1 MIASHFPSTVA
12 TSSMHDC
19 RFAGAGARTC
29 DRRPIRRIAR
39 RRAALATVW
48 PRRPAQALDRH
59 ESFQRLRVETVFHG
73 ASGTPQ
79 ATLEVDMAQA
89 IEPQPIVMLALQF
102 NGQHA
107 RLPVA

>member
-19 RFAGAGARTC
+19 RFAGAGAAPVID
-29 DRRPIRRIAR
+29 DRSAASPGVGLPSPRFGRGSPAR
-39 RRAALATVW
+39 
-48 PRRPAQALDRH
+48 ALDRH

-73 ASGTPQ
+73 RKRHAPG
-79 ATLEVDMAQA
+79 ALEVDMAQA